1 MARRGLTPPR
11 GNGFFATVNF
21 GDKSGRR
28 PLLSPKFTVANMP
41 RRPSAVTRR
50 GGAKRSTRHSA
61 SSAVAPLPQR
71 PVALW
76 RVDGGRPAWR
86 RGLGALRST
95 PDQIDLRRPGVA
107 IPLQPGDRGRRY
119 RRRRGDRVA
128 RRPVGEH
135 RRAAGRSRRVLGGE
149 DALRRPQGAERLA
162 KGEIAREAPF
172 DNEV

>member
-61 SSAVAPLPQR
+61 SPPVVRFRGVPWRYGELTVVDRRGAAVLARYAQRPIRLTSAVQASRYPSSPEIEAEGTG
-71 PVALW
+71 V
-76 RVDGGRPAWR
+76 
-86 RGLGALRST
+86 GA
-95 PDQIDLRRPGVA
+95 A
-107 IPLQPGDRGRRY
+107 IG
-119 RRRRGDRVA
+119 
-128 RRPVGEH
+128 
-135 RRAAGRSRRVLGGE
+135 
-149 DALRRPQGAERLA
+149 
-162 KGEIAREAPF
+162 
-172 DNEV
+172 